1 MAPAKAACLYL
12 PEELWNCIIKILNDD
27 NHRYLEPLSVVSK
40 QFLSITNCLQFSVTV
55 TDQAVPF
62 IPRLFQRFPNLTS
75 LNVTISSKRKECDFN
90 ALLIEISTF
99 PLSNIKSLH
108 LSNLNSKIPKLG
120 LQALSKKMK
129 NLTSLTCSKI
139 LGIGRKH
146 LLLIAYSFPLLE
158 ELNLSF
164 PIFSISRKYEFAL
177 GNVHQVLPLP
187 KLQQINL
194 SGDLMDRIYG
204 FYYLRKIYERLGGGG
219 RIDIDLVWDCCL

>member
-1 MAPAKAACLYL
+1 MEPAKAACLYL

-40 QFLSITNCLQFSVTV
+40 QFLSITNGLQFSITI

-62 IPRLFQRFPNLTS
+62 LPRLFQRFPNLTS
-75 LNVTISSKRKECDFN
+75 LNVTISSIRKEGDFN
-90 ALLIEISTF
+90 ALLTEISTF
-99 PLSNIKSLH
+99 PLSNIKSLY

-129 NLTSLTCSKI
+129 NLTSLTCSRI
-139 LGIGRKH
+139 LGIRKKH
-146 LLLIAYSFPLLE
+146 LLLIAYRFPLLE

-164 PIFSISRKYEFAL
+164 PIFSRKYEFVL
-177 GNVHQVLPLP
+177 DNVHQVLPLP

-204 FYYLRKIYERLGGGG
+204 FYYLQKIYERIGGGD
-219 RIDIDLVWDCCL
+219 RIDIDLVWDFCL